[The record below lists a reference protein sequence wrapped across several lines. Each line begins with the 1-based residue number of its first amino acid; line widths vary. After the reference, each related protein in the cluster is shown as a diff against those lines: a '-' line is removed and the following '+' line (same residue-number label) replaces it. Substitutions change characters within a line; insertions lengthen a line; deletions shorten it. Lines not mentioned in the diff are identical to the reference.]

1 MVCRV
6 SVCASRT
13 RSRPSDPQKSNSMIL
28 RSDRQCLSLSDVLET
43 VRVDGATAISLSE
56 ERGHWETSKLLRSL
70 TGRPAEDNAYYKGTR
85 EGYPRATRT
94 HGRGELAPS
103 GEVPVG

>member
-28 RSDRQCLSLSDVLET
+28 RSDRQCSSLSDVLET

-70 TGRPAEDNAYYKGTR
+70 TGRPAEDGDYYNNMRYSCVRVLQPYGW
-85 EGYPRATRT
+85 T
-94 HGRGELAPS
+94 HVS
-103 GEVPVG
+103 V